1 MSFLSASFQRHRNCL
16 PSGNPYTVFPA
27 PEAPVCQKYL
37 SALITKEHLSSPI
50 FLRQSHPQ
58 PEELSFYA
66 PHHWTLDSAHGAEII
81 SLILDTSYQ
90 ESDRD
95 FETPII
101 EKLNFEL
108 NSDLGSIRIT
118 SSNIADGLILLNI
131 SYLE

>member
-1 MSFLSASFQRHRNCL
+1 MKSNQIKNQIENQLQNQLATFSMLN
-16 PSGNPYTVFPA
+16 
-27 PEAPVCQKYL
+27 
-37 SALITKEHLSSPI
+37 SALPAISPNCSNP
-50 FLRQSHPQ
+50 LRPSPQ
-58 PEELSFYA
+58 PQELSFY
-66 PHHWTLDSAHGAEII
+66 HSHNWTLDSAHGAEIT

-131 SYLE
+131 TYLE

>member
-1 MSFLSASFQRHRNCL
+1 MKANQIKNQIENQLQNQLATFSMLN
-16 PSGNPYTVFPA
+16 
-27 PEAPVCQKYL
+27 
-37 SALITKEHLSSPI
+37 SALPAISQIAQILTDL
-50 FLRQSHPQ
+50 LPQ
-58 PEELSFYA
+58 PEELSFY
-66 PHHWTLDSAHGAEII
+66 HSHNWTLDSAHSAEIT
-81 SLILDTSYQ
+81 SLILDTSHQ

-131 SYLE
+131 SHLE

>member
-1 MSFLSASFQRHRNCL
+1 MKANQIKNQIENQLQNQLATFSMLN
-16 PSGNPYTVFPA
+16 
-27 PEAPVCQKYL
+27 
-37 SALITKEHLSSPI
+37 SALPAISQIAQTLTD
-50 FLRQSHPQ
+50 LLPQ
-58 PEELSFYA
+58 PEELSFY
-66 PHHWTLDSAHGAEII
+66 HSHNWTLDSAHGAEIT
-81 SLILDTSYQ
+81 SLILDTSFQ

>member
-1 MSFLSASFQRHRNCL
+1 MKANQIKNQIENQLQNQLATFSMLN
-16 PSGNPYTVFPA
+16 
-27 PEAPVCQKYL
+27 
-37 SALITKEHLSSPI
+37 SALPAISQIAQILSD
-50 FLRQSHPQ
+50 LLPQ
-58 PEELSFYA
+58 PQELSLYA
-66 PHHWTLDSAHGAEII
+66 PHNWAIDSAHGAEIT

-95 FETPII
+95 FETPLI

>member
-1 MSFLSASFQRHRNCL
+1 MKANQIKNQIENQLQNQLATFSMLN
-16 PSGNPYTVFPA
+16 
-27 PEAPVCQKYL
+27 
-37 SALITKEHLSSPI
+37 SALPAISQIAQIAQILSD
-50 FLRQSHPQ
+50 LLPQ
-58 PEELSFYA
+58 PEELSFY
-66 PHHWTLDSAHGAEII
+66 HSHNWTLDSAHGAEIT

>member
-1 MSFLSASFQRHRNCL
+1 MKANQIKNQIENQLQNQLATFSMLN
-16 PSGNPYTVFPA
+16 
-27 PEAPVCQKYL
+27 
-37 SALITKEHLSSPI
+37 SALPAISQIAQTLTD
-50 FLRQSHPQ
+50 LLPQ
-58 PEELSFYA
+58 PEELSFY
-66 PHHWTLDSAHGAEII
+66 HSHNWTLDSAHSAEIT

-108 NSDLGSIRIT
+108 NSDLGSTRIT

>member
-1 MSFLSASFQRHRNCL
+1 MKANQIKNQIENQLQNQLATFSMLNSVL
-16 PSGNPYTVFPA
+16 PAISQIAQTLTDLL
-27 PEAPVCQKYL
+27 PE
-37 SALITKEHLSSPI
+37 
-50 FLRQSHPQ
+50 
-58 PEELSFYA
+58 PEELSFY
-66 PHHWTLDSAHGAEII
+66 PSHNWTLDLAHSAEIT

-95 FETPII
+95 FETPLI

-118 SSNIADGLILLNI
+118 SSKIAFGLILLTI

>member
-1 MSFLSASFQRHRNCL
+1 MKANQIKNQIENQLQNQLATFSMLN
-16 PSGNPYTVFPA
+16 
-27 PEAPVCQKYL
+27 
-37 SALITKEHLSSPI
+37 SALPAISQIAQTLTD
-50 FLRQSHPQ
+50 LLPQ
-58 PEELSFYA
+58 PEELSFY
-66 PHHWTLDSAHGAEII
+66 HSHNWTLDSA